1 LVSYHPLPV
10 LSERLSQSTAEDDV
24 AGAAPVGL
32 PVTEVDVTAVPPV
45 GLPGAAVP
53 EQLATRLTI
62 MTRDSHAM
70 GLARRGLANAISIS
84 PASS

>member
-24 AGAAPVGL
+24 AGAAPVEL

-45 GLPGAAVP
+45 GLPGAVP